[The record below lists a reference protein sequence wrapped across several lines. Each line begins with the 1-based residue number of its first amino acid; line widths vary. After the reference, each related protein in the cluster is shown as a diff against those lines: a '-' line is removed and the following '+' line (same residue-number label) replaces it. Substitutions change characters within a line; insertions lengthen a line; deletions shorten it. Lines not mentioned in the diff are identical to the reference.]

1 MHFIKALTVPIV
13 ISAVKG
19 CSMPGPMVSQA
30 KQQLNAIIDA
40 YLSVSDVERVLVAC
54 DYADTAHDGVA
65 RKSGEPYILHP
76 IAVSCILAHMRLD
89 AETLMAAL
97 LHDVIEDTEFTKQDI
112 TEKFGL
118 TVAELVDGVTK
129 LSQSSDKEYN
139 KAASFRKIL
148 QATLQDPRVIIIK
161 LADRYHNMTTLGALR
176 PDKRARIAQ
185 ETFEI
190 FVPMARLVGMNE
202 MADNLEHLCYQNLD
216 LDMYN
221 NVQEALLQ
229 TKPKR
234 CEYQTKWENNLTTL
248 LEQHQITGRIK
259 KKNNNIELLRH
270 FVKNDIDLQELTHSH
285 AFEIILQSIADCDR
299 LAEILKE
306 SFKVLSYADHIRRP
320 LPGGNQ
326 SLMLRLKG
334 EKTTLSLTIQTELMR
349 KAARFGVVLGEN
361 APQACRSA
369 IQASM
374 QNLNVLVDGECAK
387 TTFSELLDYLHQ
399 EKIWV
404 YTPHG
409 HLHEL
414 PQGATAVDFA
424 YSASLFLGNHAV
436 GAKING
442 ETKPLSTPLLSGQ
455 VIEIITDVLATPNPD
470 WLSFI
475 NTQKA
480 RRALQNILRDQD
492 QDEQRLVGQQALNR
506 ALKLFNRSVS
516 DLSLADWENL
526 LNWRHL
532 NDKEQLFEQIA
543 VGDLLPQLVAN
554 HLFSQDTIQ
563 TSNNSSR
570 LILGTDGID
579 VKYAHCCNPVLG
591 DPIQGHLS
599 RRGLIVHRARC
610 HNLLHEQQQHPE
622 NIMPLQ
628 WTTEDSED
636 ISFTA
641 YLCLNML
648 LNDEQISELIYL
660 CRKEKV
666 GVETVR
672 SHEDK
677 TYVNIVVHNRKQIA
691 EVIRNLRM
699 HFGFPRISRLAQPIA
714 ITESAKV
721 AS

>member
-1 MHFIKALTVPIV
+1 
-13 ISAVKG
+13 
-19 CSMPGPMVSQA
+19 MPGPEVSQA
-30 KQQLNAIIDA
+30 KQQLKMIIGA
-40 YLSVSDVERVLVAC
+40 YLSESEADRVLEAC
-54 DYADTAHDGVA
+54 GYADAAHDGVT

-97 LHDVIEDTEFTKQDI
+97 LHDVIEDTDFNKDDI
-112 TEKFGL
+112 AGKFGK

-129 LSQSSDKEYN
+129 LSHSSDKEYN

-161 LADRYHNMTTLGALR
+161 LADRYHNMTTLDALR
-176 PDKRARIAQ
+176 PDKRARIAK

-221 NVQEALLQ
+221 NVQDALLQ

-234 CEYQTKWENNLTTL
+234 CEYQTKWENNLAAL
-248 LEQHQITGRIK
+248 LQEHRIAGRIK

-299 LAEILKE
+299 LADILRS
-306 SFKVLSYADHIRRP
+306 SFQVLHYEDHIRRP

-326 SLMLRLKG
+326 SLMMRLKG
-334 EKTTLSLTIQTELMR
+334 EETTLSLTIQTELMR

-387 TTFSELLDYLHQ
+387 TTFNELLDYLHQ

-442 ETKPLSTPLLSGQ
+442 ETKPLSTPLQSGQ
-455 VIEIITDVLATPNPD
+455 VVEIITDVLATPNPD

-492 QDEQRLVGQQALNR
+492 IDEQRLVGQQALNR
-506 ALKLFNRSVS
+506 ALKLFNRSVK
-516 DLSLADWENL
+516 DLTAADWENL
-526 LNWRHL
+526 LEWRHL
-532 NDKEQLFEQIA
+532 ESPDRLYEQIA

-554 HLFSQDTIQ
+554 HLFAQDAPQ
-563 TSNNSSR
+563 QPADSDR
-570 LILGTDGID
+570 LIQGTEGID

-591 DPIQGHLS
+591 DQIQGHLS
-599 RRGLIVHRARC
+599 RRGLIVHRTRC
-610 HNLLHEQQQHPE
+610 RNLLHEQHLHPE
-622 NIMPLQ
+622 NIMPLL
-628 WTTEDSED
+628 WSPENIDD
-636 ISFTA
+636 ISFSA
-641 YLCLNML
+641 YLSINIHM
-648 LNDEQISELIYL
+648 NDEQISELIYQ

-666 GVETVR
+666 GVESVR
-672 SHEDK
+672 AHEDK
-677 TYVNIVVHNRKQIA
+677 TYVNIVVHDRKQIA

-699 HFGFPRISRLAQPIA
+699 HFGFPRVTRLAQPLNTTETPIA
-714 ITESAKV
+714 S
-721 AS
+721 

>member
-1 MHFIKALTVPIV
+1 
-13 ISAVKG
+13 
-19 CSMPGPMVSQA
+19 MPGPQVSQA
-30 KQQLNAIIDA
+30 RQQLKIIIDA
-40 YLSVSDVERVLVAC
+40 YLDASDVERVLVAC
-54 DYADTAHDGVA
+54 DYADQAHDGVT

-76 IAVSCILAHMRLD
+76 IAVSSILSHMRLD
-89 AETLMAAL
+89 TETLMAAL
-97 LHDVIEDTEFTKQDI
+97 LHDVIEDTEFSKEDI
-112 TEKFGL
+112 TEKFGR

-129 LSQSSDKEYN
+129 LSHSSDKAYN

-161 LADRYHNMTTLGALR
+161 LADRYHNMTTLESLR

-185 ETFEI
+185 ETFDI
-190 FVPMARLVGMNE
+190 FVPMARIVGMNE

-221 NVQEALLQ
+221 GVQQALLQ

-234 CEYQTKWENNLTTL
+234 CQYQSLWEKNLTDL
-248 LEQHQITGRIK
+248 LQQHEISGRIK

-270 FVKNDIDLQELTHSH
+270 FVKNDINLQELTHSH
-285 AFEIILQSIADCDR
+285 AFEIILHSIADCDR
-299 LAEILKE
+299 LAEILRE
-306 SFKVLSYADHIRRP
+306 NFQILHYEDHIRRP

-326 SLMLRLKG
+326 SLMMRLKG

-374 QNLNVLVDGECAK
+374 QNLNVLVDGACAK

-409 HLHEL
+409 QLHEL

-424 YSASLFLGNHAV
+424 YAASLFLGNHAV

-442 ETKPLSTPLLSGQ
+442 ASKPLSTPLTSGQ
-455 VIEIITDVLATPNPD
+455 VVEIITDILATPNPD
-470 WLSFI
+470 WLSFV

-492 QDEQRLVGQQALNR
+492 LEEQQLVGQQALSR
-506 ALKLFNRSVS
+506 ALKLFNRSLK
-516 DLSLADWENL
+516 DLTDADWIDIL
-526 LNWRHL
+526 QWRHI
-532 NDKEQLFEQIA
+532 DSKERLFEQVA
-543 VGDLLPQLVAN
+543 VGDLLPQLIAN
-554 HLFSQDTIQ
+554 HLYAQHESVDTVYS
-563 TSNNSSR
+563 TR
-570 LILGTDGID
+570 LIQGTEGVD
-579 VKYAHCCNPVLG
+579 VKYTHCCNPVLG

-610 HNLLHEQQQHPE
+610 HNLLHEQHLHPE
-622 NIMPLQ
+622 NIMPLH
-628 WTTEDSED
+628 WSAED
-636 ISFTA
+636 IDDVSFTA
-641 YLCLNML
+641 YLSIDMIM
-648 LNDEQISELIYL
+648 NDEQISELIYQ
-660 CRKEKV
+660 CRKAKT
-666 GVETVR
+666 GVESVH
-672 SHEDK
+672 SDNDK
-677 TYVNIVVHNRKQIA
+677 TYVNIVVHNRQQIA
-691 EVIRNLRM
+691 QIIRDLRM
-699 HFGFPRISRLAQPIA
+699 HFGFPRISRLAQPVHIS
-714 ITESAKV
+714 E
-721 AS
+721 ASKAS

>member
-1 MHFIKALTVPIV
+1 
-13 ISAVKG
+13 
-19 CSMPGPMVSQA
+19 MPGPQVSQA
-30 KQQLNAIIDA
+30 RQQLKIIIDA
-40 YLSVSDVERVLVAC
+40 YLNASDVERVLAAC
-54 DYADTAHDGVA
+54 DYADLAHDGVT

-76 IAVSCILAHMRLD
+76 IAVSSILSHMRLD

-97 LHDVIEDTEFTKQDI
+97 LHDVIEDTEFNKDDI
-112 TEKFGL
+112 AEKFGR

-129 LSQSSDKEYN
+129 LSHSSDKEYN

-161 LADRYHNMTTLGALR
+161 LADRYHNMTTLGSLR
-176 PDKRARIAQ
+176 PDKRIRIAQ
-185 ETFEI
+185 ETSDI
-190 FVPMARLVGMNE
+190 FVPMARIVGMNE

-216 LDMYN
+216 LDMFN

-234 CEYQTKWENNLTTL
+234 CEYQSLWEKNLTEL
-248 LEQHQITGRIK
+248 LQQHQISGRIK
-259 KKNNNIELLRH
+259 KKNNNIELLRY
-270 FVKNDIDLQELTHSH
+270 FVKNNIDLQELTHSH

-299 LAEILKE
+299 LAEILRE
-306 SFKVLSYADHIRRP
+306 NFQILHYEDHIRRP

-326 SLMLRLKG
+326 SLMMRLKG

-349 KAARFGVVLGEN
+349 KAARFGVILGEN

-374 QNLNVLVDGECAK
+374 QNLNVLIDDACAK
-387 TTFSELLDYLHQ
+387 TTFSDLLDYLHQ

-442 ETKPLSTPLLSGQ
+442 ETKPLSTPLISGQ
-455 VIEIITDVLATPNPD
+455 VVEIITDVLATPNPD

-480 RRALQNILRDQD
+480 RRAIQNILRDQD
-492 QDEQRLVGQQALNR
+492 LEEQQLVGQQALNR
-506 ALKLFNRSVS
+506 ALKLFNRSVT
-516 DLSLADWENL
+516 DLTDADWL
-526 LNWRHL
+526 DILQWRHIESQ
-532 NDKEQLFEQIA
+532 EQLFEQIA

-554 HLFSQDTIQ
+554 HLFAQGQNIDSQAST
-563 TSNNSSR
+563 R
-570 LILGTDGID
+570 LIQGTEGVD

-610 HNLLHEQQQHPE
+610 HNLLHEQHLHPE
-622 NIMPLQ
+622 NIMPLH
-628 WTTEDSED
+628 WTSDSAND

-641 YLCLNML
+641 YLSIDMAM
-648 LNDEQISELIYL
+648 NDEQISDLIYQ
-660 CRKEKV
+660 CRKEKT
-666 GVETVR
+666 GVEMVHN
-672 SHEDK
+672 HEGK

-691 EVIRNLRM
+691 QIIRDLRM
-699 HFGFPRISRLAQPIA
+699 HFGFPRISRLAQPIN
-714 ITESAKV
+714 ISE
-721 AS
+721 ASKAS

>member
-1 MHFIKALTVPIV
+1 
-13 ISAVKG
+13 
-19 CSMPGPMVSQA
+19 MPGPQVSQA
-30 KQQLNAIIDA
+30 RQQLKIIIDA
-40 YLSVSDVERVLVAC
+40 YLSVSEVERVLLAC
-54 DYADTAHDGVA
+54 DYADIAHDGVT

-76 IAVSCILAHMRLD
+76 IAVSSILSHMRLD

-97 LHDVIEDTEFTKQDI
+97 LHDVIEDTEFNKDDI
-112 TEKFGL
+112 SKNFGH

-129 LSQSSDKEYN
+129 LSHSSDKEYN

-161 LADRYHNMTTLGALR
+161 LADRYHNMTTLGSLR
-176 PDKRARIAQ
+176 PDKRRRIAQ
-185 ETFEI
+185 ETFDI
-190 FVPMARLVGMNE
+190 FVPMARIVGMNE

-221 NVQEALLQ
+221 NIQEALLQ

-234 CEYQTKWENNLTTL
+234 CDYQSLWEKNLTDL
-248 LEQHQITGRIK
+248 LQQHQISGRIK

-270 FVKNDIDLQELTHSH
+270 FVKNDINLQELTHSH
-285 AFEIILQSIADCDR
+285 AFEIILHSIADCDR
-299 LAEILKE
+299 LAEILRE
-306 SFKVLSYADHIRRP
+306 NFQILHYEDHIRRP

-326 SLMLRLKG
+326 SLMMRLKG
-334 EKTTLSLTIQTELMR
+334 EKTTLSLTLQTELMR

-374 QNLNVLVDGECAK
+374 QNLNVLIDGACAK
-387 TTFSELLDYLHQ
+387 TTFSDLLDYLHQ

-442 ETKPLSTPLLSGQ
+442 ETKPLSTPLISGQ

-470 WLSFI
+470 WLSFV

-480 RRALQNILRDQD
+480 RRALQNILREQD
-492 QDEQRLVGQQALNR
+492 IEEQQLVGQQALNR
-506 ALKLFNRSVS
+506 ALKLFNRSS
-516 DLSLADWENL
+516 KDLTEADWIDIL
-526 LNWRHL
+526 QWRHVET
-532 NDKEQLFEQIA
+532 KEQLFEQIA

-554 HLFSQDTIQ
+554 HLFAHDQNIEIQ
-563 TSNNSSR
+563 FSTR
-570 LILGTDGID
+570 LIQGTEGVD

-610 HNLLHEQQQHPE
+610 HNLLHEQHLHPE

-628 WTTEDSED
+628 WSSEDIED
-636 ISFTA
+636 ISFNA
-641 YLCLNML
+641 YLSIDLSM
-648 LNDEQISELIYL
+648 NDEQISDLIYQ
-660 CRKEKV
+660 CRKEKT
-666 GVETVR
+666 GVEMV
-672 SHEDK
+672 HNHDGK

-691 EVIRNLRM
+691 QIIRDLRM
-699 HFGFPRISRLAQPIA
+699 HFGFPRIARLGQPIN
-714 ITESAKV
+714 ISETSK

>member
-1 MHFIKALTVPIV
+1 
-13 ISAVKG
+13 
-19 CSMPGPMVSQA
+19 MPGPQVSQA
-30 KQQLNAIIDA
+30 RQQLKIIIDA
-40 YLSVSDVERVLVAC
+40 YLSASDVERVLVAC
-54 DYADTAHDGVA
+54 DYADIAHDGIT

-76 IAVSCILAHMRLD
+76 IAVSSILSHMRLD

-97 LHDVIEDTEFTKQDI
+97 LHDVIEDTDFNKEDI
-112 TEKFGL
+112 AEKFGR

-129 LSQSSDKEYN
+129 LSHSSDKEYN

-161 LADRYHNMTTLGALR
+161 LADRYHNMTTLGSLR
-176 PDKRARIAQ
+176 PDKRRRIAQ
-185 ETFEI
+185 ETFDI
-190 FVPMARLVGMNE
+190 FVPMARIVGMNE

-216 LDMYN
+216 LDMFN
-221 NVQEALLQ
+221 NVQEALFQ

-234 CEYQTKWENNLTTL
+234 CEYQSIWEKNLTEL
-248 LEQHQITGRIK
+248 LQQHQISGRIK

-270 FVKNDIDLQELTHSH
+270 FVKNDINLQELTHSH
-285 AFEIILQSIADCDR
+285 AFEIVLQSIADCDR
-299 LAEILKE
+299 LAEILRE
-306 SFKVLSYADHIRRP
+306 NFQILHYEDHIRRP

-326 SLMLRLKG
+326 SLMMRLKG

-374 QNLNVLVDGECAK
+374 QNLNVLIDGACAK
-387 TTFSELLDYLHQ
+387 TTFSDLLDYLHQ

-409 HLHEL
+409 NLHEL

-436 GAKING
+436 GAKVNG
-442 ETKPLSTPLLSGQ
+442 ETKPLSTPLISGQ
-455 VIEIITDVLATPNPD
+455 VVEIITDVLATPNPD

-492 QDEQRLVGQQALNR
+492 IEEQQLVGQQALNR
-506 ALKLFNRSVS
+506 ALKLFNRSIK
-516 DLSLADWENL
+516 DLTEADWIDIL
-526 LNWRHL
+526 QWRHIES
-532 NDKEQLFEQIA
+532 KEQLFEQVA

-554 HLFSQDTIQ
+554 HLFAQGQSIETQ
-563 TSNNSSR
+563 SSTR
-570 LILGTDGID
+570 LIQGTEGVD

-610 HNLLHEQQQHPE
+610 HNLLHEQHQHPE

-628 WTTEDSED
+628 WSSEDTDD

-641 YLCLNML
+641 YLSIDMVM
-648 LNDEQISELIYL
+648 NDEQISDLIYQ
-660 CRKEKV
+660 CRKEKT
-666 GVETVR
+666 GVEMVHN
-672 SHEDK
+672 HEGK

-691 EVIRNLRM
+691 QIIRDLRM
-699 HFGFPRISRLAQPIA
+699 HFGFPRITRLAQPIN
-714 ITESAKV
+714 ITE
-721 AS
+721 ASKAS

>member
-1 MHFIKALTVPIV
+1 
-13 ISAVKG
+13 
-19 CSMPGPMVSQA
+19 MPGPEVSQA
-30 KQQLNAIIDA
+30 KQQLKIIIDA
-40 YLSVSDVERVLVAC
+40 YLTESDVERVLDAC
-54 DYADTAHDGVA
+54 DYADVAHDGIT

-97 LHDVIEDTEFTKQDI
+97 LHDVIEDTEFSKEDI
-112 TEKFGL
+112 SNKFGK

-129 LSQSSDKEYN
+129 LSHSSDKEYN

-161 LADRYHNMTTLGALR
+161 LADRYHNMTTLDALR

-202 MADNLEHLCYQNLD
+202 MGDNLEHLCYQNLD

-221 NVQEALLQ
+221 NIQDALKQ

-234 CEYQTKWENNLTTL
+234 CEYQTKWENNLTAL
-248 LEQHQITGRIK
+248 LQENKIAGRIK

-270 FVKNDIDLQELTHSH
+270 FVKNNIDLQELTHSH

-299 LAEILKE
+299 LADILSD
-306 SFKVLSYADHIRRP
+306 SFQIQHYEDHIRRP

-326 SLMLRLKG
+326 SLMMRLKG

-374 QNLNVLVDGECAK
+374 QNLNVLIDGECAK
-387 TTFSELLDYLHQ
+387 TTFNELLDYLHQ

-442 ETKPLSTPLLSGQ
+442 ETKPLSTPLQSGQ

-480 RRALQNILRDQD
+480 RRALQNILREQD
-492 QDEQRLVGQQALNR
+492 IDEQRLVGQQALNR
-506 ALKLFNRSVS
+506 ALKLFNRSVK
-516 DLSLADWENL
+516 DLTPAHWQTVLE
-526 LNWRHL
+526 WRHIDSANNL
-532 NDKEQLFEQIA
+532 YEQIA

-554 HLFSQDTIQ
+554 HLFAQDAPQ
-563 TSNNSSR
+563 EAVQSDR
-570 LILGTDGID
+570 LIQGTEGVD

-591 DPIQGHLS
+591 DAIQGHLS
-599 RRGLIVHRARC
+599 RRGLIVHRSRC
-610 HNLLHEQQQHPE
+610 HNLLHEQHLHPE
-622 NIMPLQ
+622 NIMPLH
-628 WTTEDSED
+628 WNDEDTDE
-636 ISFTA
+636 ISFSA
-641 YLCLNML
+641 YLCLNL
-648 LNDEQISELIYL
+648 SLNDEQVSELIYQ

-666 GVETVR
+666 GVESVR
-672 SHEDK
+672 SHENK
-677 TYVNIVVHNRKQIA
+677 TYVSIVVHNRKQIA

-699 HFGFPRISRLAQPIA
+699 HFGFPRITRLAQPLNTAEAPIA
-714 ITESAKV
+714 S
-721 AS
+721 

>member
-1 MHFIKALTVPIV
+1 
-13 ISAVKG
+13 
-19 CSMPGPMVSQA
+19 MPGPQVSQA
-30 KQQLNAIIDA
+30 RQQLKIIIDA
-40 YLSVSDVERVLVAC
+40 YLDASDVERVLVAC
-54 DYADTAHDGVA
+54 DYADQAHDGVT

-76 IAVSCILAHMRLD
+76 IAVSSILSHMRLD
-89 AETLMAAL
+89 TETLMAAL
-97 LHDVIEDTEFTKQDI
+97 LHDVIEDTEFSKEDI
-112 TEKFGL
+112 TEKFGR

-129 LSQSSDKEYN
+129 LSHSSDKAYN

-161 LADRYHNMTTLGALR
+161 LADRYHNMTTLESLR

-185 ETFEI
+185 ETFDI
-190 FVPMARLVGMNE
+190 FVPMARIVGMNE

-221 NVQEALLQ
+221 GVQQALLQ

-234 CEYQTKWENNLTTL
+234 CQYQSLWEKNLTDL
-248 LEQHQITGRIK
+248 LQQHEISGRIK

-270 FVKNDIDLQELTHSH
+270 FVKNDINLQELTHSH
-285 AFEIILQSIADCDR
+285 AFEIILHSIADCDR
-299 LAEILKE
+299 LAEILRE
-306 SFKVLSYADHIRRP
+306 NFQILHYEDHIRRP

-326 SLMLRLKG
+326 SLMMRLKG

-374 QNLNVLVDGECAK
+374 QNLNVLVDGACAK

-409 HLHEL
+409 QLHEL

-424 YSASLFLGNHAV
+424 YAASLFLGNHAV

-442 ETKPLSTPLLSGQ
+442 ASKPLSTPLTSGQ
-455 VIEIITDVLATPNPD
+455 VVEIITDVLATPNPD
-470 WLSFI
+470 WLSFV

-492 QDEQRLVGQQALNR
+492 LEEQQLVGQQALSR
-506 ALKLFNRSVS
+506 ALKLFNRSLK
-516 DLSLADWENL
+516 DLTDADWIDIL
-526 LNWRHL
+526 QWRHI
-532 NDKEQLFEQIA
+532 DSKERLFEQVA
-543 VGDLLPQLVAN
+543 VGDLLPQLIAN
-554 HLFSQDTIQ
+554 HLYAQHESVDTVYS
-563 TSNNSSR
+563 TR
-570 LILGTDGID
+570 LIQGTEGVD

-610 HNLLHEQQQHPE
+610 HNLLHEQHLHPE
-622 NIMPLQ
+622 NIMPLH
-628 WTTEDSED
+628 WSAED
-636 ISFTA
+636 IDDVSFTA
-641 YLCLNML
+641 YLSIDMIM
-648 LNDEQISELIYL
+648 NDEQISELIYQ
-660 CRKEKV
+660 CRKAKT
-666 GVETVR
+666 GVESVH
-672 SHEDK
+672 SDNDK
-677 TYVNIVVHNRKQIA
+677 TYVNIVVHNRQQIA
-691 EVIRNLRM
+691 QIIRDLRM
-699 HFGFPRISRLAQPIA
+699 HFGFPRISRLAQPMHIS
-714 ITESAKV
+714 E
-721 AS
+721 ASKAS

>member
-1 MHFIKALTVPIV
+1 
-13 ISAVKG
+13 
-19 CSMPGPMVSQA
+19 MPGPQVSQA
-30 KQQLNAIIDA
+30 RQQLKIIIDA
-40 YLSVSDVERVLVAC
+40 YLDASDVERVLVAC
-54 DYADTAHDGVA
+54 DYADQAHDGVT

-76 IAVSCILAHMRLD
+76 IAVSSILSHMRLD
-89 AETLMAAL
+89 TETLMAAL
-97 LHDVIEDTEFTKQDI
+97 LHDVIEDTEFSKEDI
-112 TEKFGL
+112 TEKFGR
-118 TVAELVDGVTK
+118 TEAELVDGVTK
-129 LSQSSDKEYN
+129 LSHSSDKAYN

-161 LADRYHNMTTLGALR
+161 MADRYHNMTTLESLR

-185 ETFEI
+185 ETFDI
-190 FVPMARLVGMNE
+190 FVPMARIVGMNE

-221 NVQEALLQ
+221 GVQQALLQ

-234 CEYQTKWENNLTTL
+234 CQYQSLWEKNLTDL
-248 LEQHQITGRIK
+248 LQQHEISGRIK

-270 FVKNDIDLQELTHSH
+270 FVKNDINLQELTHSH
-285 AFEIILQSIADCDR
+285 AFEIILHSIADCDR
-299 LAEILKE
+299 LAEILRE
-306 SFKVLSYADHIRRP
+306 NFQILHYEDHIRRP

-326 SLMLRLKG
+326 SLMMRLKG

-374 QNLNVLVDGECAK
+374 QNLNVLVDGACAK

-409 HLHEL
+409 QLHEL

-424 YSASLFLGNHAV
+424 YAASLFLGNHAV

-442 ETKPLSTPLLSGQ
+442 ASKPLSTPLTSGQ
-455 VIEIITDVLATPNPD
+455 VVEIITDVLATPNPD
-470 WLSFI
+470 WLSFV

-492 QDEQRLVGQQALNR
+492 LEEQQLVGQQALSR
-506 ALKLFNRSVS
+506 ALKLFNRSLK
-516 DLSLADWENL
+516 DLTDADWIDIL
-526 LNWRHL
+526 QWRHI
-532 NDKEQLFEQIA
+532 DSKERLFEQVA
-543 VGDLLPQLVAN
+543 VGDLLPQLIAN
-554 HLFSQDTIQ
+554 HLYAQHESVDTVYS
-563 TSNNSSR
+563 TR
-570 LILGTDGID
+570 LIQGTEGVD

-610 HNLLHEQQQHPE
+610 HNLLHEQHLHPE
-622 NIMPLQ
+622 NIMPLH
-628 WTTEDSED
+628 WSAED
-636 ISFTA
+636 IDDVSFTA
-641 YLCLNML
+641 YLSIDMIM
-648 LNDEQISELIYL
+648 NDEQISELIYQ
-660 CRKEKV
+660 CRKAKT
-666 GVETVR
+666 GVESVH
-672 SHEDK
+672 SDNDK
-677 TYVNIVVHNRKQIA
+677 TYVNIVVHNRQQIA
-691 EVIRNLRM
+691 QIIRDLRM
-699 HFGFPRISRLAQPIA
+699 HFGFPRISRLAQPVHIS
-714 ITESAKV
+714 E
-721 AS
+721 ASKAS

>member
-1 MHFIKALTVPIV
+1 
-13 ISAVKG
+13 
-19 CSMPGPMVSQA
+19 MPGPQVSQA
-30 KQQLNAIIDA
+30 RQQLKIIIDA
-40 YLSVSDVERVLVAC
+40 YLSASDVERVLVAC
-54 DYADTAHDGVA
+54 DYADIAHDGIT

-76 IAVSCILAHMRLD
+76 IAVSSILSHMRLD

-97 LHDVIEDTEFTKQDI
+97 LHDVIEDTDFNKEDI
-112 TEKFGL
+112 TEKFGR

-129 LSQSSDKEYN
+129 LSHSSDKEYN

-161 LADRYHNMTTLGALR
+161 LADRYHNMTTLGSLR
-176 PDKRARIAQ
+176 PDKRRRIAQ
-185 ETFEI
+185 ETFDI
-190 FVPMARLVGMNE
+190 FVPMARIVGMNE

-216 LDMYN
+216 LDMFN
-221 NVQEALLQ
+221 NVQEALFQ

-234 CEYQTKWENNLTTL
+234 CEYQSIWEKNLTQL
-248 LEQHQITGRIK
+248 LQQHQIAGRIK

-270 FVKNDIDLQELTHSH
+270 FVKNDINLQELTHSH

-299 LAEILKE
+299 LAEILRE
-306 SFKVLSYADHIRRP
+306 NFQILHYEDHIRRP

-326 SLMLRLKG
+326 SLMMRLKG

-387 TTFSELLDYLHQ
+387 TTFSDLLDYLHQ

-409 HLHEL
+409 NLHEL

-436 GAKING
+436 GAKVNG
-442 ETKPLSTPLLSGQ
+442 ETKPLSTPLISGQ

-492 QDEQRLVGQQALNR
+492 IEEQQLVGQQALNR
-506 ALKLFNRSVS
+506 ALKLFNRSMK
-516 DLSLADWENL
+516 DLTEADWIDIL
-526 LNWRHL
+526 QWRHIES
-532 NDKEQLFEQIA
+532 KAQLFEQVA

-554 HLFSQDTIQ
+554 HLFAQDQSLETQ
-563 TSNNSSR
+563 SSTR
-570 LILGTDGID
+570 LIQGTEGVD

-610 HNLLHEQQQHPE
+610 HNLLHEQHQHPE
-622 NIMPLQ
+622 NIMPLH
-628 WTTEDSED
+628 WASEDADD

-641 YLCLNML
+641 YLSIDMVM
-648 LNDEQISELIYL
+648 NDEQISELIYQ
-660 CRKEKV
+660 CRKEKT
-666 GVETVR
+666 GVEMVHN
-672 SHEDK
+672 HEGK

-691 EVIRNLRM
+691 QIIRDLRM
-699 HFGFPRISRLAQPIA
+699 HFGFPRITRLAQPIN
-714 ITESAKV
+714 ITE
-721 AS
+721 ASKAS

>member
-1 MHFIKALTVPIV
+1 
-13 ISAVKG
+13 
-19 CSMPGPMVSQA
+19 MPGLQVSQA
-30 KQQLNAIIDA
+30 KQQLKIIIDA
-40 YLSVSDVERVLVAC
+40 YLSTSDVERVLMAC
-54 DYADTAHDGVA
+54 DYADIAHDGVT

-76 IAVSCILAHMRLD
+76 IAVSSILSHMRLD

-97 LHDVIEDTEFTKQDI
+97 LHDVIEDTEFNKDDI
-112 TEKFGL
+112 IERFGQ
-118 TVAELVDGVTK
+118 TVGELVDGVTK
-129 LSQSSDKEYN
+129 LSHSSDKEYN

-161 LADRYHNMTTLGALR
+161 LADRYHNMTTLESLR
-176 PDKRARIAQ
+176 PDKRRRIAQ
-185 ETFEI
+185 ETFDI
-190 FVPMARLVGMNE
+190 FVPMARIVGMNE
-202 MADNLEHLCYQNLD
+202 MGDNLEHLCYQNLD
-216 LDMYN
+216 LEMFN
-221 NVQEALLQ
+221 NVQQALLQ

-234 CEYQTKWENNLTTL
+234 CEYQSLWEKNLTEL
-248 LEQHQITGRIK
+248 IHKHQIAGRIK

-285 AFEIILQSIADCDR
+285 AFEIILHSIADCDQ
-299 LAEILKE
+299 LAEILRE
-306 SFKVLSYADHIRRP
+306 NFQILHYEDHIRRP

-326 SLMLRLKG
+326 SLMMRLKG
-334 EKTTLSLTIQTELMR
+334 EKTTLSLTLQTELMR

-374 QNLNVLVDGECAK
+374 QNLNVLIDDACAK
-387 TTFSELLDYLHQ
+387 TTFNDLLDYLHQ

-442 ETKPLSTPLLSGQ
+442 ETRSLSTPLISGQ
-455 VIEIITDVLATPNPD
+455 VVEIITDVLATPNPD

-480 RRALQNILRDQD
+480 RRALQNILREQD
-492 QDEQRLVGQQALNR
+492 IEEQQLVGQQALNR
-506 ALKLFNRSVS
+506 ALKLFNRSVT
-516 DLSLADWENL
+516 DLTDADWTDIL
-526 LNWRHL
+526 QWRHI
-532 NDKEQLFEQIA
+532 DSKAHLFEQIA

-554 HLFSQDTIQ
+554 HLFAQGQSIDPLG
-563 TSNNSSR
+563 SAR
-570 LILGTDGID
+570 LIQGTEGVD

-599 RRGLIVHRARC
+599 RRGLIVHRSRC
-610 HNLLHEQQQHPE
+610 HNLLHEQHMHPE

-628 WTTEDSED
+628 WSSEDADD

-641 YLCLNML
+641 YLSIDMVM
-648 LNDEQISELIYL
+648 NDEQMSDLIYQ
-660 CRKEKV
+660 CRKEKI
-666 GVETVR
+666 GVEMVLH
-672 SHEDK
+672 HEEK
-677 TYVNIVVHNRKQIA
+677 TYFNIVIHNRKQIA
-691 EVIRNLRM
+691 QIIRNLRM
-699 HFGFPRISRLAQPIA
+699 HFGFPRITRLIQPINVA
-714 ITESAKV
+714 QASKV
-721 AS
+721 S

>member
-1 MHFIKALTVPIV
+1 
-13 ISAVKG
+13 
-19 CSMPGPMVSQA
+19 MPGQEVSQA
-30 KQQLNAIIDA
+30 KRQLNIIIDA
-40 YLSVSDVERVLVAC
+40 YLKSSEVEQVLAAC
-54 DYADTAHDGVA
+54 DYADIAHDGVT

-76 IAVSCILAHMRLD
+76 IAVSCILAHMRMD

-97 LHDVIEDTEFTKQDI
+97 LHDVIEDTDFSKDDI
-112 TEKFGL
+112 TDKFGRI
-118 TVAELVDGVTK
+118 VAELVDGVTK
-129 LSQSSDKEYN
+129 LSHSSDKEYN

-148 QATLQDPRVIIIK
+148 QATLRVIIIK
-161 LADRYHNMTTLGALR
+161 LADRYHNMTTLGSLH

-185 ETFEI
+185 ETFDV

-221 NVQEALLQ
+221 DVQESLLS
-229 TKPKR
+229 TKPER
-234 CEYQTKWENNLTTL
+234 CQYQTVWEQNLADL
-248 LEQHQITGRIK
+248 LHTYSIEGRIK

-270 FVKNDIDLQELTHSH
+270 FVKNEIDLQELTHSH
-285 AFEIILQSIADCDR
+285 AFEIILKTIADCDR
-299 LAEILKE
+299 LVEALREN
-306 SFKVLSYADHIRRP
+306 FQVLHYEDHIRYP

-326 SLMLRLKG
+326 SLMIRLKG

-374 QNLNVLVDGECAK
+374 KNLNILVDGDCAK
-387 TTFSELLDYLHQ
+387 TTFNDLLDYLHQ

-409 HLHEL
+409 QLHEL

-442 ETKPLSTPLLSGQ
+442 EIKPLSTPLQSGQ
-455 VIEIITDVLATPNPD
+455 VIEVITDVLATPNPD

-480 RRALQNILRDQD
+480 RRAIQNILKDQD
-492 QDEQRLVGQQALNR
+492 IEEQRLVGQQALNR
-506 ALKLFNRSVS
+506 ALKLFNLSVK
-516 DLSLADWENL
+516 DLSESDWADL
-526 LNWRHL
+526 LQWRHVST
-532 NDKEQLFEQIA
+532 KEALFEQIA

-554 HLFSQDTIQ
+554 HLFAQDQDENNASQ
-563 TSNNSSR
+563 R
-570 LILGTDGID
+570 LIQGTEGVD

-591 DPIQGHLS
+591 DPIQGHIS

-610 HNLLHEQQQHPE
+610 HNLLHEQHLHPE
-622 NIMPLQ
+622 NIMPLH
-628 WTTEDSED
+628 WNSETEDD
-636 ISFTA
+636 INFSA
-641 YLCLNML
+641 YLSIDLV

-660 CRKEKV
+660 CRKLKT
-666 GVETVR
+666 GVESVQSR
-672 SHEDK
+672 DEK
-677 TYVNIVVHNRKQIA
+677 TFVNIVVKDRKQIA
-691 EVIRNLRM
+691 QIIRELRM
-699 HFGFPRISRLAQPIA
+699 LFGFPRVTRLAMPIA
-714 ITESAKV
+714 ITPVSKAC
-721 AS
+721 

>member
-1 MHFIKALTVPIV
+1 
-13 ISAVKG
+13 
-19 CSMPGPMVSQA
+19 MPGPQVSQA
-30 KQQLNAIIDA
+30 RQQLKIIIDA
-40 YLSVSDVERVLVAC
+40 YLDASDVERVLAAC
-54 DYADTAHDGVA
+54 DYADLAHDGVT
-65 RKSGEPYILHP
+65 RKSVEPYILHP
-76 IAVSCILAHMRLD
+76 IAVSSILSHMRLD

-97 LHDVIEDTEFTKQDI
+97 LHDVIEDTEFNKDDI
-112 TEKFGL
+112 AEKFGR

-129 LSQSSDKEYN
+129 LSHSSDKEYN

-161 LADRYHNMTTLGALR
+161 LADRYHNMTTLGSLR
-176 PDKRARIAQ
+176 PDKRMRIAQ
-185 ETFEI
+185 ETSDI
-190 FVPMARLVGMNE
+190 FVPMARIVGMNE

-216 LDMYN
+216 LDMFN

-234 CEYQTKWENNLTTL
+234 CEYQSLWEKNLTEL
-248 LEQHQITGRIK
+248 LQQHQISGRIK

-299 LAEILKE
+299 LAEILRE
-306 SFKVLSYADHIRRP
+306 NFQILHYEDHIRRP

-326 SLMLRLKG
+326 SLMMRLKG
-334 EKTTLSLTIQTELMR
+334 EKTTLSMTIQTELMR
-349 KAARFGVVLGEN
+349 KAARFGVILGEN

-374 QNLNVLVDGECAK
+374 QNLNVLIDGACAK
-387 TTFSELLDYLHQ
+387 TTFSDLLDYLHQ

-414 PQGATAVDFA
+414 PQGATVVDFA

-442 ETKPLSTPLLSGQ
+442 EIKPLSTPLVSGQ

-480 RRALQNILRDQD
+480 RRAIQNILRDQD
-492 QDEQRLVGQQALNR
+492 IEEQQLVGQQALNR
-506 ALKLFNRSVS
+506 ALKLFNRSIT
-516 DLSLADWENL
+516 DLTDADWL
-526 LNWRHL
+526 DILQWRHIESQ
-532 NDKEQLFEQIA
+532 EQLFEQIA

-554 HLFSQDTIQ
+554 HLFAQGQNIDPQAST
-563 TSNNSSR
+563 R
-570 LILGTDGID
+570 LIQGTEGVD

-610 HNLLHEQQQHPE
+610 HNLLHEQHLHPE
-622 NIMPLQ
+622 NIMPLH
-628 WTTEDSED
+628 WTSDDAND

-641 YLCLNML
+641 YLSVDMVM
-648 LNDEQISELIYL
+648 NDEQISDLIYQ
-660 CRKEKV
+660 CRKEKT
-666 GVETVR
+666 GVEMVH
-672 SHEDK
+672 SHEGK

-691 EVIRNLRM
+691 QIIRDLRM
-699 HFGFPRISRLAQPIA
+699 HFGFPRITRLAQPIN
-714 ITESAKV
+714 ISE
-721 AS
+721 ASKAS

>member
-1 MHFIKALTVPIV
+1 
-13 ISAVKG
+13 
-19 CSMPGPMVSQA
+19 MPGPQVSQA
-30 KQQLNAIIDA
+30 KLQLKSIIDA
-40 YLSVSDVERVLVAC
+40 YLNTSDVERVLVAC
-54 DYADTAHDGVA
+54 DYADLAHDGIT

-97 LHDVIEDTEFTKQDI
+97 LHDVIEDTEFSKDDI
-112 TEKFGL
+112 TEKFGK

-129 LSQSSDKEYN
+129 LSHSSDKEYN

-161 LADRYHNMTTLGALR
+161 LADRYHNMTTLEALR

-190 FVPMARLVGMNE
+190 FVPMARIVGMNE

-221 NVQEALLQ
+221 DVQSALLE

-234 CEYQTKWENNLTTL
+234 CEYQSKWEARLTSL
-248 LEQHQITGRIK
+248 LAEHSISGRIK

-270 FVKNDIDLQELTHSH
+270 FVKNDINLQELTHSH
-285 AFEIILQSIADCDR
+285 AFEIILTSIADCDR

-306 SFKVLSYADHIRRP
+306 NLKVLHFADHIRKP

-326 SLMLRLKG
+326 SLLLRLKG

-374 QNLNVLVDGECAK
+374 QNLNVLVGGECAK

-404 YTPHG
+404 YTPQG

-424 YSASLFLGNHAV
+424 YAASLFLGNHAV
-436 GAKING
+436 GAKVNG
-442 ETKPLSTPLLSGQ
+442 ETKPLSTALISGQ
-455 VIEIITDVLATPNPD
+455 VVEVITDVLATPNPD
-470 WLSFI
+470 WLSFV

-480 RRALQNILRDQD
+480 RRAIQNILRDQD
-492 QDEQRLVGQQALNR
+492 IEEQRLVGQQALNR
-506 ALKLFNRSVS
+506 ALKMFQCSVK
-516 DLSLADWENL
+516 DLDEADWNNL
-526 LNWRHL
+526 LQWRL
-532 NDKEQLFEQIA
+532 IDNKDRLFEQIA

-554 HLFSQDTIQ
+554 HLFAQDSANEQ
-563 TSNNSSR
+563 HSER
-570 LILGTDGID
+570 LIQGTDGVD

-591 DPIQGHLS
+591 DQIQGHLS
-599 RRGLIVHRARC
+599 RRGLIVHRNRC
-610 HNLLHEQQQHPE
+610 HNLLHEQNIHPE

-628 WTTEDSED
+628 WTKVSSND
-636 ISFTA
+636 ISFSA
-641 YLCLNML
+641 FLCIDMPLT
-648 LNDEQISELIYL
+648 DEQVSELIYQ

-666 GVETVR
+666 GVESVR
-672 SHEDK
+672 SHESK
-677 TYVNIVVHNRKQIA
+677 TFVNIVVHNRKEIA
-691 EVIRNLRM
+691 KIIRDLRM
-699 HFGFPRISRLAQPIA
+699 LFGFPRIIRLNQPLA
-714 ITESAKV
+714 VNETSK

>member
-1 MHFIKALTVPIV
+1 
-13 ISAVKG
+13 
-19 CSMPGPMVSQA
+19 MPGPQVSQA
-30 KQQLNAIIDA
+30 KQQLEIIIDA
-40 YLSVSDVERVLVAC
+40 YLSESDVERVLAAC
-54 DYADTAHDGVA
+54 EYADMAHDGIV

-89 AETLMAAL
+89 PETLMAAL
-97 LHDVIEDTEFTKQDI
+97 LHDVIEDTDFNKDDI
-112 TEKFGL
+112 TETFGF

-129 LSQSSDKEYN
+129 LSHSSDKEYN

-148 QATLQDPRVIIIK
+148 QATLQDPRVIIVK
-161 LADRYHNMTTLGALR
+161 LADRYHNMTTLDALR
-176 PDKRARIAQ
+176 PDKRARIAR

-190 FVPMARLVGMNE
+190 FVPMARIVGMNE

-221 NVQEALLQ
+221 NVQAALLE

-234 CEYQTKWENNLTTL
+234 CEYQAKWEKNLTEL
-248 LEQHQITGRIK
+248 LQQNAIQGRIK

-299 LAEILKE
+299 LAEILTQ
-306 SFKVLSYADHIRRP
+306 SFKIQSYEDHIRRP

-326 SLMLRLKG
+326 SLMMRLKG

-349 KAARFGVVLGEN
+349 KAARFGVVLGES

-424 YSASLFLGNHAV
+424 YAASLFLGNHAV
-436 GAKING
+436 GAKINN
-442 ETKPLSTPLLSGQ
+442 ETKPLSTPLVSGQ
-455 VIEIITDVLATPNPD
+455 VVEIITDVLATPNPD

-480 RRALQNILRDQD
+480 RRAIQNILRDQD
-492 QDEQRLVGQQALNR
+492 PDEQRLVGQQALNR
-506 ALKLFNRSVS
+506 ALKLFHRSIR
-516 DLSLADWENL
+516 DLTEADWKNL
-526 LNWRHL
+526 LEWRHVSS
-532 NDKEQLFEQIA
+532 KEQLFEQIA

-554 HLFSQDTIQ
+554 HLFAQDQHQNIA
-563 TSNNSSR
+563 SSDR
-570 LILGTDGID
+570 LIQGTEGVD

-591 DPIQGHLS
+591 DPIQGHLT

-610 HNLLHEQQQHPE
+610 HNLLHEQHQHPE
-622 NIMPLQ
+622 NIMLLQ
-628 WTTEDSED
+628 WTSDDLED

-641 YLCLNML
+641 YLSIDLDM
-648 LNDEQISELIYL
+648 NDEQISDLIYQ
-660 CRKEKV
+660 CRKAHS
-666 GVETVR
+666 GVEMVR
-672 SHEDK
+672 TQDDK

-691 EVIRNLRM
+691 QIIRDLRM
-699 HFGFPRISRLAQPIA
+699 YFGFPRIIRLAQPVVFS
-714 ITESAKV
+714 E
-721 AS
+721 ASKAS

>member
-1 MHFIKALTVPIV
+1 
-13 ISAVKG
+13 
-19 CSMPGPMVSQA
+19 MPGADVNQA
-30 KQQLNAIIDA
+30 KQQLKTIIDA
-40 YLSVSDVERVLVAC
+40 YLSERDVERVLEAC
-54 DYADTAHDGVA
+54 DYADMAHDGVT
-65 RKSGEPYILHP
+65 RKSGEPYVLHP

-97 LHDVIEDTEFTKQDI
+97 LHDVIEDTEFSKEDI
-112 TEKFGL
+112 SEKFGKK
-118 TVAELVDGVTK
+118 VAELVDGVTK
-129 LSQSSDKEYN
+129 LSQSSDKEFN

-161 LADRYHNMTTLGALR
+161 LSDRYHNMTTLDALR

-185 ETFEI
+185 ETFDV
-190 FVPMARLVGMNE
+190 FVPMARIVGMNE

-221 NVQEALLQ
+221 NIQEVLLQ

-234 CEYQTKWENNLTTL
+234 CEYQAIWESKLTTL
-248 LEQHQITGRIK
+248 LEEQSLTGRIK

-270 FVKNDIDLQELTHSH
+270 FVKNDLNLQELTHSH

-299 LAEILKE
+299 LAEVLRE
-306 SFKVLSYADHIRRP
+306 NFKVLKYSDHIRRP

-326 SLMLRLKG
+326 SLLMTLKG

-374 QNLNVLVDGECAK
+374 QNLNVLVDGDCAK
-387 TTFSELLDYLHQ
+387 TTFNELLDYLHQ

-404 YTPHG
+404 YTPQG

-414 PQGATAVDFA
+414 PQGATVVDFA

-436 GAKING
+436 GAKIDG
-442 ETKPLSTPLLSGQ
+442 ETKSLSTALSNGQ
-455 VIEIITDVLATPNPD
+455 VIEIITDVLASPNPD

-492 QDEQRLVGQQALNR
+492 IEEQRLVGQQALDR
-506 ALKLFNRSVS
+506 ALKLFNRSS
-516 DLSLADWENL
+516 KDLTADDWTDL
-526 LNWRHL
+526 LQWRHL
-532 NDKEQLFEQIA
+532 DSKDRLFEQIA

-554 HLFSQDTIQ
+554 HLFSQDHDARESQ
-563 TSNNSSR
+563 R
-570 LILGTDGID
+570 LIQGTEGVD

-610 HNLLHEQQQHPE
+610 RNLLHEQHLHPE

-628 WTTEDSED
+628 WNKNHDVVEDV
-636 ISFTA
+636 SFTA
-641 YLCLNML
+641 YLAIDMS
-648 LNDEQISELIYL
+648 LNDEQISDLIYQ
-660 CRKEKV
+660 CRKEHT
-666 GVETVR
+666 GVEMVR
-672 SHEDK
+672 PHEGK
-677 TYVNIVVHNRKQIA
+677 TYVNIVVNNRQHMAKI
-691 EVIRNLRM
+691 IRDLRM
-699 HFGFPRISRLAQPIA
+699 LLGFPRIGRLFQPVSIS
-714 ITESAKV
+714 ESAKA

>member
-1 MHFIKALTVPIV
+1 
-13 ISAVKG
+13 
-19 CSMPGPMVSQA
+19 MPGPQVSQA
-30 KQQLNAIIDA
+30 RQQLKIIIDA
-40 YLSVSDVERVLVAC
+40 YLDASDVERVLLAC
-54 DYADTAHDGVA
+54 DYADIAHDGIT

-76 IAVSCILAHMRLD
+76 IAVSSILAHMRLD

-97 LHDVIEDTEFTKQDI
+97 LHDVIEDTDFNKEDI
-112 TEKFGL
+112 TEKFGR

-129 LSQSSDKEYN
+129 LSHSSDKEYN

-161 LADRYHNMTTLGALR
+161 LADRYHNMTTLESLR
-176 PDKRARIAQ
+176 PDKRRRIAQ
-185 ETFEI
+185 ETFDI
-190 FVPMARLVGMNE
+190 FVPMGRIVGMNE

-221 NVQEALLQ
+221 NVQEALFQ

-234 CEYQTKWENNLTTL
+234 CEYQSIWEKKLTEL
-248 LEQHQITGRIK
+248 LEQHQISGRIK

-270 FVKNDIDLQELTHSH
+270 FVKNDINLQELTHSH

-299 LAEILKE
+299 LAEILRE
-306 SFKVLSYADHIRRP
+306 NFQILHYDDHIRRP

-326 SLMLRLKG
+326 SLMMRLKG

-374 QNLNVLVDGECAK
+374 QNLNVLIDDACAK
-387 TTFSELLDYLHQ
+387 TTFSDLLDYLHQ

-409 HLHEL
+409 NLHEL

-442 ETKPLSTPLLSGQ
+442 ETKPLSTPLMSGQ
-455 VIEIITDVLATPNPD
+455 VVEIITDVLATPNPD

-492 QDEQRLVGQQALNR
+492 VEEQQLVGQQALNR
-506 ALKLFNRSVS
+506 ALKLFARSIK
-516 DLSLADWENL
+516 DLTQEDWIDIL
-526 LNWRHL
+526 QWRHIET
-532 NDKEQLFEQIA
+532 KEQLFEQVA

-554 HLFSQDTIQ
+554 HLFAQDQ
-563 TSNNSSR
+563 TVETQSSTR
-570 LILGTDGID
+570 LIQGTEGVD

-610 HNLLHEQQQHPE
+610 HNLLHEQHQHPE

-628 WTTEDSED
+628 WASEDADD

-641 YLCLNML
+641 YLSIDMAM
-648 LNDEQISELIYL
+648 NDEQISELIYQ
-660 CRKEKV
+660 CRKEKT
-666 GVETVR
+666 GVEMVHN
-672 SHEDK
+672 HEGK

-691 EVIRNLRM
+691 QIIRDLRM
-699 HFGFPRISRLAQPIA
+699 HFGFPRITRLAQPIN
-714 ITESAKV
+714 ITE
-721 AS
+721 ASKAS

>member
-1 MHFIKALTVPIV
+1 
-13 ISAVKG
+13 
-19 CSMPGPMVSQA
+19 MPGAEVNQA
-30 KQQLNAIIDA
+30 KQQLKTIIDA
-40 YLSVSDVERVLVAC
+40 YLSERDVERVLEAC
-54 DYADTAHDGVA
+54 DYADMAHDGVT

-97 LHDVIEDTEFTKQDI
+97 LHDVIEDTEFTKEDI
-112 TEKFGL
+112 TSKFSR

-129 LSQSSDKEYN
+129 LSHSSDKEFN

-161 LADRYHNMTTLGALR
+161 LSDRYHNMTTLDALR

-185 ETFEI
+185 ETFDV
-190 FVPMARLVGMNE
+190 FVPMARIVGMNE

-221 NVQEALLQ
+221 NVQEALLH

-234 CEYQTKWENNLTTL
+234 CEYQAIWENKLTAL
-248 LEQHQITGRIK
+248 LQENALQGRIK

-270 FVKNDIDLQELTHSH
+270 FVKNDINLQELTHSH

-299 LAEILKE
+299 LAEMLRDN
-306 SFKVLSYADHIRRP
+306 FQVLNYADHIRRP

-374 QNLNVLVDGECAK
+374 QNLNVLVDGDCAK
-387 TTFSELLDYLHQ
+387 TTFNELLDYLHQ

-404 YTPHG
+404 YTPQG

-414 PQGATAVDFA
+414 PQGATVVDFA

-436 GAKING
+436 GAKIDG
-442 ETKPLSTPLLSGQ
+442 ETKSLSTALSNGQ
-455 VIEIITDVLATPNPD
+455 VIEVITDVLASPNPD

-480 RRALQNILRDQD
+480 RRALQNMLRDQD
-492 QDEQRLVGQQALNR
+492 IEEQRLVGQQALDR
-506 ALKLFNRSVS
+506 ALKLFNRSS
-516 DLSLADWENL
+516 KDLTADDWTDL
-526 LNWRHL
+526 LQWRHL
-532 NDKEQLFEQIA
+532 ESKDRLFEQIA

-554 HLFSQDTIQ
+554 HLFSQDHH
-563 TSNNSSR
+563 SEESER
-570 LILGTDGID
+570 LIQGTEGVD

-610 HNLLHEQQQHPE
+610 RNLLHEQHLHPE
-622 NIMPLQ
+622 NIMPLN
-628 WTTEDSED
+628 WNNKHDVVEDV
-636 ISFTA
+636 SFTA
-641 YLCLNML
+641 YLAIDLS
-648 LNDEQISELIYL
+648 LNDEQISDLIYQ
-660 CRKEKV
+660 CRKAHT
-666 GVETVR
+666 GVEMVR
-672 SHEDK
+672 PHEGK
-677 TYVNIVVHNRKQIA
+677 TYVNIVVNNRQHIA
-691 EVIRNLRM
+691 KIIRDLRM
-699 HFGFPRISRLAQPIA
+699 QFGFPRIGRLFQPLNMH
-714 ITESAKV
+714 EPAKA

>member
-1 MHFIKALTVPIV
+1 
-13 ISAVKG
+13 
-19 CSMPGPMVSQA
+19 MPGPMVSQA
-30 KQQLNAIIDA
+30 KQQLNVIIDA
-40 YLSVSDVERVLVAC
+40 YLSVSDVERVLEAC
-54 DYADTAHDGVA
+54 DYADIAHDGIT

-129 LSQSSDKEYN
+129 LSHSSDKEYN

-248 LEQHQITGRIK
+248 LEQHHISGRIK

-299 LAEILKE
+299 LADILKE
-306 SFKVLSYADHIRRP
+306 SFKVLNYADHIRRP

-326 SLMLRLKG
+326 SLMMRLKG
-334 EKTTLSLTIQTELMR
+334 EKTILSLTIQTELMR

-374 QNLNVLVDGECAK
+374 QNLNVLVDGACAK

-436 GAKING
+436 GAKIDG

-516 DLSLADWENL
+516 DLTLADWENV

-554 HLFSQDTIQ
+554 HLYAQDTIQ
-563 TSNNSSR
+563 TSNSAR
-570 LILGTDGID
+570 LILGTDGVD

-599 RRGLIVHRARC
+599 RRGLIVHRSRC
-610 HNLLHEQQQHPE
+610 HNLLHEQHLHPE
-622 NIMPLQ
+622 NIMPLH

-672 SHEDK
+672 SHEEK

-691 EVIRNLRM
+691 EIIRNLRM
-699 HFGFPRISRLAQPIA
+699 HFGFPRISRLAQPVAIA
-714 ITESAKV
+714 APAKV

>member
-1 MHFIKALTVPIV
+1 
-13 ISAVKG
+13 
-19 CSMPGPMVSQA
+19 MPGEEVSQA
-30 KQQLNAIIDA
+30 KQQLKLIIDP
-40 YLSVSDVERVLVAC
+40 YLSVSEVEKVLAAC
-54 DYADTAHDGVA
+54 DFADLAHTGIT

-76 IAVSCILAHMRLD
+76 IAVSCILANMRLD

-97 LHDVIEDTEFTKQDI
+97 LHDVIEDTQYTKEDI

-185 ETFEI
+185 ETLDI

-202 MADNLEHLCYQNLD
+202 MGDNLENLCYQNLD
-216 LDMYN
+216 LDMFD
-221 NVQEALLQ
+221 NVQNALRL
-229 TKPKR
+229 TKPER
-234 CEYQTKWENNLTTL
+234 CKYQSIWEQNLAEL
-248 LEQHQITGRIK
+248 LHNYHIQGRIK

-270 FVKNDIDLQELTHSH
+270 FVKNEMDLQELTHSH
-285 AFEIILQSIADCDR
+285 AFEIVLQSIADCDR
-299 LAEILKE
+299 LVDALRENFQVIQ
-306 SFKVLSYADHIRRP
+306 YQDHIRRP

-326 SLMLRLKG
+326 SLLIKLKG

-361 APQACRSA
+361 APQTCRSA

-374 QNLNVLVDGECAK
+374 QNLNTLIDGECAK
-387 TTFSELLDYLHQ
+387 TTFNDLLDYLHQ

-409 HLHEL
+409 QLHEL
-414 PQGATAVDFA
+414 PQGATVVDFA

-436 GAKING
+436 GAKVDG
-442 ETKPLSTPLLSGQ
+442 EIKPLSTPLISGQ
-455 VIEIITDVLATPNPD
+455 VIEVITDVLATPNPD

-480 RRALQNILRDQD
+480 RRALQHVLKDQD
-492 QDEQRLVGQQALNR
+492 IEEQRLVGAQALSR
-506 ALKLFNRSVS
+506 ALKLFNRSIN
-516 DLSLADWENL
+516 DLSESDWLDL
-526 LNWRHL
+526 LQWRHID
-532 NDKEQLFEQIA
+532 NKNTLFEQIA

-554 HLFSQDTIQ
+554 HLFAHDKHPQVE
-563 TSNNSSR
+563 NSDR
-570 LILGTDGID
+570 LIQSTEGID

-591 DPIQGHLS
+591 DPIQGHLT
-599 RRGLIVHRARC
+599 RRGLIVHRIRC
-610 HNLLHEQQQHPE
+610 HNLLHEQHLHPE

-628 WTTEDSED
+628 WKADD
-636 ISFTA
+636 VDDVRFTA
-641 YLCLNML
+641 YLAIEMAM
-648 LNDEQISELIYL
+648 NDEQVSDLIYQ
-660 CRKEKV
+660 CRKNNA
-666 GVETVR
+666 GVEMVHSNEQRTF
-672 SHEDK
+672 
-677 TYVNIVVHNRKQIA
+677 VNIVVNNRKHIA
-691 EVIRNLRM
+691 KVIRDLRM
-699 HFGFPRISRLAQPIA
+699 HYGFPRIERLDAPNPQMEI
-714 ITESAKV
+714 SKV
-721 AS
+721 S

>member
-1 MHFIKALTVPIV
+1 
-13 ISAVKG
+13 
-19 CSMPGPMVSQA
+19 MPGPQVSQA
-30 KQQLNAIIDA
+30 KQQLEIIIDA
-40 YLSVSDVERVLVAC
+40 YLSESDVERVLAAC
-54 DYADTAHDGVA
+54 DYADMAHDGIV

-89 AETLMAAL
+89 PETLMAAL
-97 LHDVIEDTEFTKQDI
+97 LHDVIEDTDFNKDDI
-112 TEKFGL
+112 TETFGF

-129 LSQSSDKEYN
+129 LSHSSDKEYN

-148 QATLQDPRVIIIK
+148 QATLQDPRVIIVK
-161 LADRYHNMTTLGALR
+161 LADRYHNMTTLDALR
-176 PDKRARIAQ
+176 PDKRARIAR

-190 FVPMARLVGMNE
+190 FVPMARIVGMNE

-221 NVQEALLQ
+221 NVQAALLE

-234 CEYQTKWENNLTTL
+234 CEYQAKWEKNLTEL
-248 LEQHQITGRIK
+248 LQQNAIQGRIK

-270 FVKNDIDLQELTHSH
+270 FVKNHIDLQELTHSH

-299 LAEILKE
+299 LAEILTQ
-306 SFKVLSYADHIRRP
+306 SFKIQSYEDHIRRP

-326 SLMLRLKG
+326 SLMMRLKG
-334 EKTTLSLTIQTELMR
+334 EETTLSLTIQTELMR
-349 KAARFGVVLGEN
+349 KAARFGVVLGES

-424 YSASLFLGNHAV
+424 YAASLFLGNHAV
-436 GAKING
+436 GAKINN
-442 ETKPLSTPLLSGQ
+442 ETKPLSTPLVSGQ
-455 VIEIITDVLATPNPD
+455 VVEIITDVLATPNPD

-480 RRALQNILRDQD
+480 RRAIQNILRDQD
-492 QDEQRLVGQQALNR
+492 PDEQRLVGQQALNR
-506 ALKLFNRSVS
+506 ALKLFHRSIR
-516 DLSLADWENL
+516 DLTEADWKNL
-526 LNWRHL
+526 LEWRHVSS
-532 NDKEQLFEQIA
+532 KEQLFEQIA

-554 HLFSQDTIQ
+554 HLFAQDQHQNIA
-563 TSNNSSR
+563 SSDR
-570 LILGTDGID
+570 LIQGTEGVD

-591 DPIQGHLS
+591 DPIQGHLT

-610 HNLLHEQQQHPE
+610 HNLLHEQHQHPE
-622 NIMPLQ
+622 NIMLLQ
-628 WTTEDSED
+628 WTSDDLED

-641 YLCLNML
+641 YLSIDLDM
-648 LNDEQISELIYL
+648 NDEQISDLIYQ
-660 CRKEKV
+660 CRKAHS
-666 GVETVR
+666 GVEMVR
-672 SHEDK
+672 TQDDK

-691 EVIRNLRM
+691 QIIRDLRM
-699 HFGFPRISRLAQPIA
+699 YFGFPRIIRLAQPVVFS
-714 ITESAKV
+714 E
-721 AS
+721 ASKAS

>member
-1 MHFIKALTVPIV
+1 
-13 ISAVKG
+13 
-19 CSMPGPMVSQA
+19 MPGPMVSQA
-30 KQQLNAIIDA
+30 KQQLNVIIDA
-40 YLSVSDVERVLVAC
+40 YLSVSDVERVLEAC
-54 DYADTAHDGVA
+54 DYADIAHDGIT

-129 LSQSSDKEYN
+129 LSHSSDKEYN

-248 LEQHQITGRIK
+248 LEQHHISGRIK

-299 LAEILKE
+299 LADILKE
-306 SFKVLSYADHIRRP
+306 SFKVLNYTDHIRRP

-326 SLMLRLKG
+326 SLMMRLKG
-334 EKTTLSLTIQTELMR
+334 EKTILSLTIQTELMR

-374 QNLNVLVDGECAK
+374 QNLNVLVDGACAK

-436 GAKING
+436 GAKIDG

-506 ALKLFNRSVS
+506 ALKLFNRSMS
-516 DLSLADWENL
+516 DLTLADWENV

-554 HLFSQDTIQ
+554 HLYAQDTIQ
-563 TSNNSSR
+563 TSNSAR
-570 LILGTDGID
+570 LILGTDGVD

-599 RRGLIVHRARC
+599 RRGLIVHRSRC
-610 HNLLHEQQQHPE
+610 HNLLHEQHLHPE
-622 NIMPLQ
+622 NIMPLH

-660 CRKEKV
+660 CRKEKI

-672 SHEDK
+672 SHEEK

-691 EVIRNLRM
+691 EIIRNLRM
-699 HFGFPRISRLAQPIA
+699 HFGFPRISRLAQPVAIA
-714 ITESAKV
+714 EPAKV

>member
-1 MHFIKALTVPIV
+1 
-13 ISAVKG
+13 
-19 CSMPGPMVSQA
+19 MPGPEVSQA
-30 KQQLNAIIDA
+30 KQQLKIIIDA
-40 YLSVSDVERVLVAC
+40 YLSESDVERVLEAC
-54 DYADTAHDGVA
+54 DYADVAHDGIT

-97 LHDVIEDTEFTKQDI
+97 LHDVIEDTEFNKEDI
-112 TEKFGL
+112 AERFSK

-129 LSQSSDKEYN
+129 LSHSSDKEYN

-176 PDKRARIAQ
+176 PDKRARIAK

-221 NVQEALLQ
+221 NVQDALLQ

-234 CEYQTKWENNLTTL
+234 CEYQTKWENNLTSL
-248 LEQHQITGRIK
+248 LQEHRISGRIK

-299 LAEILKE
+299 LADILRS
-306 SFKVLSYADHIRRP
+306 SFQVLHYEDHIRRP

-326 SLMLRLKG
+326 SLMMRLKG

-387 TTFSELLDYLHQ
+387 TTFNELLDYLHQ

-442 ETKPLSTPLLSGQ
+442 ETKPLSTPLQSGQ
-455 VIEIITDVLATPNPD
+455 VVEIITDVLATPNPD

-492 QDEQRLVGQQALNR
+492 IDEQRLVGQQALNR
-506 ALKLFNRSVS
+506 ALKLFNRSVK
-516 DLSLADWENL
+516 DLTQADWENVL
-526 LNWRHL
+526 EWRHVNSPDSL
-532 NDKEQLFEQIA
+532 YEQIA

-554 HLFSQDTIQ
+554 HLFAQDAPQEI
-563 TSNNSSR
+563 SASDR
-570 LILGTDGID
+570 LIQGTEGID

-599 RRGLIVHRARC
+599 RRGLIVHRSRC
-610 HNLLHEQQQHPE
+610 HNLLHEQHLHPE

-628 WTTEDSED
+628 WNTEDTEE
-636 ISFTA
+636 ISFSA
-641 YLCLNML
+641 YLSININM
-648 LNDEQISELIYL
+648 NDEQVSELIYQ

-666 GVETVR
+666 GVESVR
-672 SHEDK
+672 THDDK
-677 TYVNIVVHNRKQIA
+677 TYVSIVVHNRKQIA

-699 HFGFPRISRLAQPIA
+699 HFGFPRIARLAQPLNTAETSIA
-714 ITESAKV
+714 S
-721 AS
+721 

>member
-1 MHFIKALTVPIV
+1 
-13 ISAVKG
+13 
-19 CSMPGPMVSQA
+19 MPGPMVSQA
-30 KQQLNAIIDA
+30 KQQLNVIIDA
-40 YLSVSDVERVLVAC
+40 YLSVSDVERVLEAC
-54 DYADTAHDGVA
+54 DYADIAHDGIT

-129 LSQSSDKEYN
+129 LSHSSDKEYN

-234 CEYQTKWENNLTTL
+234 CEYQTKWENNLTAL
-248 LEQHQITGRIK
+248 LEQHHISGRIK

-299 LAEILKE
+299 LADILKE
-306 SFKVLSYADHIRRP
+306 SFKVLNYADHIRRP

-326 SLMLRLKG
+326 SLMMRLKG
-334 EKTTLSLTIQTELMR
+334 EKTILSLTIQTELMR

-374 QNLNVLVDGECAK
+374 QNLNVLVDGACAK

-436 GAKING
+436 GAKIDG

-516 DLSLADWENL
+516 DLTLADWENV

-554 HLFSQDTIQ
+554 HLYAQDTIQ
-563 TSNNSSR
+563 TSNSAR
-570 LILGTDGID
+570 LILGTDGVD

-599 RRGLIVHRARC
+599 RRGLIVHRSRC
-610 HNLLHEQQQHPE
+610 HNLLHEQHLHPE
-622 NIMPLQ
+622 NIMPLH

-672 SHEDK
+672 SHEEK

-691 EVIRNLRM
+691 EIIRNLRM
-699 HFGFPRISRLAQPIA
+699 HFGFPRISRLAQPVA
-714 ITESAKV
+714 INETAKV

>member
-1 MHFIKALTVPIV
+1 
-13 ISAVKG
+13 
-19 CSMPGPMVSQA
+19 MPGLQVSQA
-30 KQQLNAIIDA
+30 KQQLKIIIDA
-40 YLSVSDVERVLVAC
+40 YLSTSDVERVLMAC
-54 DYADTAHDGVA
+54 DYADIAHDGVA

-76 IAVSCILAHMRLD
+76 IAVSSILSHMRLD

-97 LHDVIEDTEFTKQDI
+97 LHDVIEDTEFNKDDI
-112 TEKFGL
+112 IERFGQ
-118 TVAELVDGVTK
+118 TVGELVDGVTK
-129 LSQSSDKEYN
+129 LSHSSDKEYN

-161 LADRYHNMTTLGALR
+161 LADRYHNMTTLESLR
-176 PDKRARIAQ
+176 PDKRRRIAQ
-185 ETFEI
+185 ETFDI
-190 FVPMARLVGMNE
+190 FVPMARIVGMNE
-202 MADNLEHLCYQNLD
+202 MGDNLEHLCYQNLD
-216 LDMYN
+216 LEMFN
-221 NVQEALLQ
+221 NVQQALLQ

-234 CEYQTKWENNLTTL
+234 CEYQSLWEKNLTEL
-248 LEQHQITGRIK
+248 LHKHQISGRIK

-270 FVKNDIDLQELTHSH
+270 FVKNDINLQELTHSH
-285 AFEIILQSIADCDR
+285 AFEIILHSIADCDQ
-299 LAEILKE
+299 LAEILRE
-306 SFKVLSYADHIRRP
+306 NFQILHYEDHIRRP

-326 SLMLRLKG
+326 SLMMRLKG
-334 EKTTLSLTIQTELMR
+334 EKTTLSLTLQTELMR

-374 QNLNVLVDGECAK
+374 QNLNVLIDDACAK
-387 TTFSELLDYLHQ
+387 TTFNDLLDYLHQ

-442 ETKPLSTPLLSGQ
+442 ETRSLSTPLISGQ
-455 VIEIITDVLATPNPD
+455 VVEIITDVLATPNPD

-480 RRALQNILRDQD
+480 RRALQNILREQD
-492 QDEQRLVGQQALNR
+492 TEEQQLVGQQALNR
-506 ALKLFNRSVS
+506 ALKLFNRSVT
-516 DLSLADWENL
+516 DLTDADWTDIL
-526 LNWRHL
+526 QWRHI
-532 NDKEQLFEQIA
+532 DSKAHLFEQVA

-554 HLFSQDTIQ
+554 HLFAQGQSIDPLG
-563 TSNNSSR
+563 SAR
-570 LILGTDGID
+570 LIQGTEGVD

-599 RRGLIVHRARC
+599 RRGLIVHRSRC
-610 HNLLHEQQQHPE
+610 HNLLHEQHMHPE

-628 WTTEDSED
+628 WSSEDADD

-641 YLCLNML
+641 YLSIDMMM
-648 LNDEQISELIYL
+648 NDEQMSDLIYQ
-660 CRKEKV
+660 CRKEKI
-666 GVETVR
+666 GVEMVLH
-672 SHEDK
+672 HEEK
-677 TYVNIVVHNRKQIA
+677 TYFNIVIHNRKQIA
-691 EVIRNLRM
+691 QIIRNLRM
-699 HFGFPRISRLAQPIA
+699 HFGFPRITRLIQPINVA
-714 ITESAKV
+714 QASKV
-721 AS
+721 S

>member
-1 MHFIKALTVPIV
+1 
-13 ISAVKG
+13 
-19 CSMPGPMVSQA
+19 MPGPQVSQA
-30 KQQLNAIIDA
+30 RQQLKIIIDA
-40 YLSVSDVERVLVAC
+40 YLSVSEVERVLMAC
-54 DYADTAHDGVA
+54 DYADIAHDGVT

-76 IAVSCILAHMRLD
+76 IAVSSILSHMRLD

-97 LHDVIEDTEFTKQDI
+97 LHDVIEDTEFNKDDI
-112 TEKFGL
+112 SKNFGH

-129 LSQSSDKEYN
+129 LSHSSDKEYN

-161 LADRYHNMTTLGALR
+161 LADRYHNMTTLGSLR
-176 PDKRARIAQ
+176 PDKRRRIAQ
-185 ETFEI
+185 ETFDI
-190 FVPMARLVGMNE
+190 FVPMARIGVMNE
-202 MADNLEHLCYQNLD
+202 MADKLEHLCYQNLD

-221 NVQEALLQ
+221 NIQEALLQ

-234 CEYQTKWENNLTTL
+234 CDYQSLWEKNLTDL
-248 LEQHQITGRIK
+248 LQQHQISGRIK

-270 FVKNDIDLQELTHSH
+270 FVKNDINLQELTHSH
-285 AFEIILQSIADCDR
+285 AFEIILHSIADCDR
-299 LAEILKE
+299 LAEILRE
-306 SFKVLSYADHIRRP
+306 NFQILHYEDHIRRP

-326 SLMLRLKG
+326 SLMMRLKG
-334 EKTTLSLTIQTELMR
+334 EKTTLSLTLQTELMR

-374 QNLNVLVDGECAK
+374 QNLNVLIDGACAK
-387 TTFSELLDYLHQ
+387 TTFSDLLDYLHQ

-442 ETKPLSTPLLSGQ
+442 ETKPLSTPLVSGQ

-470 WLSFI
+470 WLSFV

-480 RRALQNILRDQD
+480 RRALQNILREQD
-492 QDEQRLVGQQALNR
+492 IEEQQLVGQQALNR
-506 ALKLFNRSVS
+506 ALKLFNRSS
-516 DLSLADWENL
+516 KDLTEADWIDIL
-526 LNWRHL
+526 QWRHVET
-532 NDKEQLFEQIA
+532 KEQLFEQIA

-554 HLFSQDTIQ
+554 HLFAHDQNIEIQ
-563 TSNNSSR
+563 FSTR
-570 LILGTDGID
+570 LIQGTEGVD

-610 HNLLHEQQQHPE
+610 HNLLHEQHLHPE

-628 WTTEDSED
+628 WSSEDIED
-636 ISFTA
+636 ISFNA
-641 YLCLNML
+641 YLSIDLSM
-648 LNDEQISELIYL
+648 NDEQISDLIYQ
-660 CRKEKV
+660 CRKEKT
-666 GVETVR
+666 GVEMV
-672 SHEDK
+672 HNHDGK

-691 EVIRNLRM
+691 QIIRDLRM
-699 HFGFPRISRLAQPIA
+699 HFGFPRIARLGQPIN
-714 ITESAKV
+714 ISETSK

>member
-1 MHFIKALTVPIV
+1 
-13 ISAVKG
+13 
-19 CSMPGPMVSQA
+19 MPGPQVSQA
-30 KQQLNAIIDA
+30 KQQLNIIIDA
-40 YLSVSDVERVLVAC
+40 YLSASEVERVLAAC
-54 DYADTAHDGVA
+54 DYADIAHDGIT

-89 AETLMAAL
+89 TETLMAAL
-97 LHDVIEDTEFTKQDI
+97 LHDVIEDTEFTKEDI
-112 TEKFGL
+112 TEKFGK

-129 LSQSSDKEYN
+129 LSHSSDKEYN

-148 QATLQDPRVIIIK
+148 QATLQDPRVIIVK
-161 LADRYHNMTTLGALR
+161 LADRYHNMTTLDALR
-176 PDKRARIAQ
+176 PDKRARIAK

-221 NVQEALLQ
+221 NVQAALQQ
-229 TKPKR
+229 TKAKR
-234 CEYQTKWENNLTTL
+234 CEYQAIWEQKLHEL
-248 LEQHQITGRIK
+248 LEKNAIQGRIK

-270 FVKNDIDLQELTHSH
+270 FVKNDLNLQELTHSH

-299 LAEILKE
+299 FAELLKE
-306 SFKVLSYADHIRRP
+306 SFLVLSFEDHIRRP

-326 SLMLRLKG
+326 SLNMRLKG
-334 EKTTLSLTIQTELMR
+334 VKTTLSLTIQTELMR

-374 QNLNVLVDGECAK
+374 QNLNVLVDGDCAK
-387 TTFSELLDYLHQ
+387 TTFNELLDYLHQ

-436 GAKING
+436 GAKIDG
-442 ETKPLSTPLLSGQ
+442 ETKPLSTPLNSGQ
-455 VIEIITDVLATPNPD
+455 VIEIITDVLASPNPD

-480 RRALQNILRDQD
+480 RRAIQNILRNQD
-492 QDEQRLVGQQALNR
+492 IDEQRMVGEQALNR
-506 ALKLFNRSVS
+506 ALKLFNRSIQDLNES
-516 DLSLADWENL
+516 DWNNILQ
-526 LNWRHL
+526 WRHIPTRERL
-532 NDKEQLFEQIA
+532 YEQIA

-554 HLFSQDTIQ
+554 HLFAQDTEYNAS
-563 TSNNSSR
+563 SNR
-570 LILGTDGID
+570 LIQGTEGVD

-591 DPIQGHLS
+591 DPIQGHLT

-610 HNLLHEQQQHPE
+610 ANLLHEQHLHPE
-622 NIMPLQ
+622 NIMPLH
-628 WTTEDSED
+628 WTDEDNED

-641 YLCLNML
+641 YLSIEMPM
-648 LNDEQISELIYL
+648 NDEQISDLIYQ
-660 CRKEKV
+660 CRKAHS
-666 GVETVR
+666 GVESVR
-672 SHEDK
+672 NYEGK
-677 TYVNIVVHNRKQIA
+677 TYVNVVVHNRKQIA
-691 EVIRNLRM
+691 QLIRDLRM
-699 HFGFPRISRLAQPIA
+699 QYGFPRINRLPQPISIA
-714 ITESAKV
+714 E
-721 AS
+721 ASKAS

>member
-1 MHFIKALTVPIV
+1 
-13 ISAVKG
+13 
-19 CSMPGPMVSQA
+19 MPGPQVSQA
-30 KQQLNAIIDA
+30 RQQLKIIIDA
-40 YLSVSDVERVLVAC
+40 YLSVSEVERVLMAC
-54 DYADTAHDGVA
+54 DYADIAHDGVT

-76 IAVSCILAHMRLD
+76 IAVSSILSHMRLD

-97 LHDVIEDTEFTKQDI
+97 LHDVIEDTEFNKDDI
-112 TEKFGL
+112 SKNFGH

-129 LSQSSDKEYN
+129 LSHSSDKEYN

-161 LADRYHNMTTLGALR
+161 LADRYHNMTTLGSLR
-176 PDKRARIAQ
+176 PDKRRRIAQ
-185 ETFEI
+185 ETFDI
-190 FVPMARLVGMNE
+190 FVPMARIVGMNE

-221 NVQEALLQ
+221 NIQEALLQ

-234 CEYQTKWENNLTTL
+234 CDYQSLWEKNLTDL
-248 LEQHQITGRIK
+248 LQQHQISGRIK

-270 FVKNDIDLQELTHSH
+270 FVKNDINLQELTHSH
-285 AFEIILQSIADCDR
+285 AFEIILHSIADCDR
-299 LAEILKE
+299 LAEILRE
-306 SFKVLSYADHIRRP
+306 NFQILHYEDHIRRP

-326 SLMLRLKG
+326 SLMMRLKG
-334 EKTTLSLTIQTELMR
+334 DKTTLSLTLQTELMR

-374 QNLNVLVDGECAK
+374 QNLNVLIDGACAK
-387 TTFSELLDYLHQ
+387 TTFSDLLDYLHQ

-442 ETKPLSTPLLSGQ
+442 ETKPLSTPLVSGQ

-470 WLSFI
+470 WLSFV

-480 RRALQNILRDQD
+480 RRALQNILREQD
-492 QDEQRLVGQQALNR
+492 IEEQQLVGQQALNR
-506 ALKLFNRSVS
+506 ALKLFNRSS
-516 DLSLADWENL
+516 KDLTEADWIDIL
-526 LNWRHL
+526 QWRHVET
-532 NDKEQLFEQIA
+532 KEQLFEQIA

-554 HLFSQDTIQ
+554 HLFAHDQNIEIQ
-563 TSNNSSR
+563 FSTR
-570 LILGTDGID
+570 LIQGTEGVD

-610 HNLLHEQQQHPE
+610 HNLLHEQHLHPE

-628 WTTEDSED
+628 WSSEDIED
-636 ISFTA
+636 ISFNA
-641 YLCLNML
+641 YLSIDLSM
-648 LNDEQISELIYL
+648 NDEQISDLIYQ
-660 CRKEKV
+660 CRKEKT
-666 GVETVR
+666 GVEMV
-672 SHEDK
+672 HNHDGK

-691 EVIRNLRM
+691 QIIRDLRM
-699 HFGFPRISRLAQPIA
+699 HFGFPRIARLGQPIN
-714 ITESAKV
+714 ISETSK

>member
-1 MHFIKALTVPIV
+1 
-13 ISAVKG
+13 
-19 CSMPGPMVSQA
+19 MPGPQVSQA
-30 KQQLNAIIDA
+30 KQQLKIIIDA
-40 YLSVSDVERVLVAC
+40 YLSASDVERVLVAC
-54 DYADTAHDGVA
+54 DYADIAHDGIT

-76 IAVSCILAHMRLD
+76 IAVSSILSHMRLD

-97 LHDVIEDTEFTKQDI
+97 LHDVIEDTDFNKEDI
-112 TEKFGL
+112 AEKFGR

-129 LSQSSDKEYN
+129 LSHSSDKEYN

-161 LADRYHNMTTLGALR
+161 LADRYHNMTTLGSLR

-185 ETFEI
+185 ETFDI
-190 FVPMARLVGMNE
+190 FVPMARIVGMNE

-216 LDMYN
+216 LDMFN
-221 NVQEALLQ
+221 NVQDALLQ

-234 CEYQTKWENNLTTL
+234 CEYQSIWEKNLTEL
-248 LEQHQITGRIK
+248 LQQHQITGRIK

-299 LAEILKE
+299 LAEILRE
-306 SFKVLSYADHIRRP
+306 NFQILHYEDHIRRP

-326 SLMLRLKG
+326 SLMMRLKG

-387 TTFSELLDYLHQ
+387 TTFSDLLDYLHQ

-442 ETKPLSTPLLSGQ
+442 ETRPLSTPLVSGQ

-480 RRALQNILRDQD
+480 RRAIQNILRDQD
-492 QDEQRLVGQQALNR
+492 IEEQQLVGQQALNR
-506 ALKLFNRSVS
+506 ALKLFNRSIK
-516 DLSLADWENL
+516 DLTEADWIDIL
-526 LNWRHL
+526 QWRHIES
-532 NDKEQLFEQIA
+532 KEHLFEQIA

-554 HLFSQDTIQ
+554 HLFAQGQSLDNQ
-563 TSNNSSR
+563 SSTR
-570 LILGTDGID
+570 LIQGTEGVD

-610 HNLLHEQQQHPE
+610 HNLLHEQHLHPE
-622 NIMPLQ
+622 NIMPLH
-628 WTTEDSED
+628 WTSEDVDD

-641 YLCLNML
+641 YLSIDML
-648 LNDEQISELIYL
+648 MNDEQISDLIYQ
-660 CRKEKV
+660 CRKEKT
-666 GVETVR
+666 GVEMVHG
-672 SHEDK
+672 HEDK
-677 TYVNIVVHNRKQIA
+677 TYVHIVVHNRKQIA
-691 EVIRNLRM
+691 QIIRDLRM
-699 HFGFPRISRLAQPIA
+699 HFGFPRISRLAQPINIA
-714 ITESAKV
+714 E
-721 AS
+721 ASKAS

>member
-1 MHFIKALTVPIV
+1 
-13 ISAVKG
+13 
-19 CSMPGPMVSQA
+19 MPGPQVSQA
-30 KQQLNAIIDA
+30 RQQLKIIIDA
-40 YLSVSDVERVLVAC
+40 YLDASDVERVLAAC
-54 DYADTAHDGVA
+54 DYADLAHDGVT

-76 IAVSCILAHMRLD
+76 IAVSSILSHMRLD

-97 LHDVIEDTEFTKQDI
+97 LHDVIEDTEFNKDDI
-112 TEKFGL
+112 AEKFGR

-129 LSQSSDKEYN
+129 LSHSSDKEYN

-161 LADRYHNMTTLGALR
+161 LADRYHNMTTLGSLR
-176 PDKRARIAQ
+176 PDKRMRIAQ
-185 ETFEI
+185 ETSDI
-190 FVPMARLVGMNE
+190 FVPMARIVGMNE

-216 LDMYN
+216 LDMFN

-234 CEYQTKWENNLTTL
+234 CEYQSLWEKNLTEL
-248 LEQHQITGRIK
+248 LQQHQISGRIK

-299 LAEILKE
+299 LAEILRE
-306 SFKVLSYADHIRRP
+306 NFQILHYEDHIRRP

-326 SLMLRLKG
+326 SLMMRLKG

-349 KAARFGVVLGEN
+349 KAARFGVILGEN

-374 QNLNVLVDGECAK
+374 QNLNVLIDGACAK
-387 TTFSELLDYLHQ
+387 TTFSDLLDYLHQ

-414 PQGATAVDFA
+414 PQGATVVDFA

-442 ETKPLSTPLLSGQ
+442 EIKPLSTPLVSGQ

-480 RRALQNILRDQD
+480 RRAIQNILRDQD
-492 QDEQRLVGQQALNR
+492 IEEQQLVGQQALNR
-506 ALKLFNRSVS
+506 ALKLFNRSIT
-516 DLSLADWENL
+516 DLTDADWL
-526 LNWRHL
+526 DILQWRHIESQ
-532 NDKEQLFEQIA
+532 EQLFEQIA

-554 HLFSQDTIQ
+554 HLFAQGQNIDPQAST
-563 TSNNSSR
+563 R
-570 LILGTDGID
+570 LIQGTEGVD

-610 HNLLHEQQQHPE
+610 HNLLHEQHLHPE
-622 NIMPLQ
+622 NIMPLH
-628 WTTEDSED
+628 WTSDDAND

-641 YLCLNML
+641 YLSVDMVM
-648 LNDEQISELIYL
+648 NDEQISDLIYQ
-660 CRKEKV
+660 CRKEKT
-666 GVETVR
+666 GVEMVH

-691 EVIRNLRM
+691 QIIRDLRM
-699 HFGFPRISRLAQPIA
+699 HFGFPRITRLAQPIN
-714 ITESAKV
+714 ISE
-721 AS
+721 ASKAS

>member
-1 MHFIKALTVPIV
+1 
-13 ISAVKG
+13 
-19 CSMPGPMVSQA
+19 MPGPQVSQA
-30 KQQLNAIIDA
+30 RQQLKIIIDA
-40 YLSVSDVERVLVAC
+40 YLSASDVERVLVAC
-54 DYADTAHDGVA
+54 DYADIAHDGIT

-76 IAVSCILAHMRLD
+76 IAVSSILSHMRLD

-97 LHDVIEDTEFTKQDI
+97 LHDVIEDTEFNKEDI
-112 TEKFGL
+112 TEKFGR

-129 LSQSSDKEYN
+129 LSHSSDKEYN

-161 LADRYHNMTTLGALR
+161 LADRYHNMTTLGSLR
-176 PDKRARIAQ
+176 PDKRRRIAQ
-185 ETFEI
+185 ETFDI
-190 FVPMARLVGMNE
+190 FVPMARIVGMNE

-216 LDMYN
+216 LDMFN
-221 NVQEALLQ
+221 NVQEALFQ

-234 CEYQTKWENNLTTL
+234 CEYQSIWEKNLTQL
-248 LEQHQITGRIK
+248 LQQHQIAGRIK

-270 FVKNDIDLQELTHSH
+270 FVKNDINLQELTHSH

-299 LAEILKE
+299 LAEILRE
-306 SFKVLSYADHIRRP
+306 NFQILHYEDHIRRP

-326 SLMLRLKG
+326 SLMMRLKG

-387 TTFSELLDYLHQ
+387 TTFSDLLDYLHQ

-409 HLHEL
+409 NLHEL

-436 GAKING
+436 GAKVNG
-442 ETKPLSTPLLSGQ
+442 ETKPLSTPLISGQ

-492 QDEQRLVGQQALNR
+492 VEEQQLVGQQALNR
-506 ALKLFNRSVS
+506 ALKLFNRSMK
-516 DLSLADWENL
+516 DLTEADWIDIL
-526 LNWRHL
+526 QWRHIES
-532 NDKEQLFEQIA
+532 KAQLFEQVA

-554 HLFSQDTIQ
+554 HLFAQDQSLETQ
-563 TSNNSSR
+563 SSTR
-570 LILGTDGID
+570 LIQGTEGVD

-610 HNLLHEQQQHPE
+610 HNLLHEQHQHPE
-622 NIMPLQ
+622 NIMPLH
-628 WTTEDSED
+628 WASEDADD

-641 YLCLNML
+641 YLSIDMVM
-648 LNDEQISELIYL
+648 NDEQISELIYQ
-660 CRKEKV
+660 CRKEKT
-666 GVETVR
+666 GVEMVHN
-672 SHEDK
+672 HEGK

-691 EVIRNLRM
+691 QIIRDLRM
-699 HFGFPRISRLAQPIA
+699 HFGFPRITRLAQPIN
-714 ITESAKV
+714 ITE
-721 AS
+721 ASKAS

>member
-1 MHFIKALTVPIV
+1 
-13 ISAVKG
+13 
-19 CSMPGPMVSQA
+19 MPGPMVSQA
-30 KQQLNAIIDA
+30 KQQLNVIIDA
-40 YLSVSDVERVLVAC
+40 YLSVSDVERVLEAC
-54 DYADTAHDGVA
+54 DYADIAHDGIT

-129 LSQSSDKEYN
+129 LSHSSDKEYN

-234 CEYQTKWENNLTTL
+234 CEYQTKWENNLTAL
-248 LEQHQITGRIK
+248 LEQHHISGRIK

-299 LAEILKE
+299 LADILKE
-306 SFKVLSYADHIRRP
+306 SFKVLNYADHIRRP

-326 SLMLRLKG
+326 SLMMRLKG
-334 EKTTLSLTIQTELMR
+334 EKTILSLTIQTELMR

-374 QNLNVLVDGECAK
+374 QNLNVLVDGACAK

-455 VIEIITDVLATPNPD
+455 VVEIITDVLATPNPD

-516 DLSLADWENL
+516 DLTLADWENV

-554 HLFSQDTIQ
+554 HLYAQDTIQ
-563 TSNNSSR
+563 TSNSAR
-570 LILGTDGID
+570 LILGTDGVD

-599 RRGLIVHRARC
+599 RRGLIVHRSRC
-610 HNLLHEQQQHPE
+610 HNLLHEQHLHPE
-622 NIMPLQ
+622 NIMPLH

-672 SHEDK
+672 SHEEK

-691 EVIRNLRM
+691 EIIRNLRM
-699 HFGFPRISRLAQPIA
+699 HFGFPRISRLAQPVAIA
-714 ITESAKV
+714 EPAKV

>member
-1 MHFIKALTVPIV
+1 
-13 ISAVKG
+13 
-19 CSMPGPMVSQA
+19 MPGPQVSQA
-30 KQQLNAIIDA
+30 KQQLKIIMDA
-40 YLSVSDVERVLVAC
+40 YLSASDVERVLVAC
-54 DYADTAHDGVA
+54 DYADIAHDGIT

-76 IAVSCILAHMRLD
+76 IAVSSILAHMRLD

-97 LHDVIEDTEFTKQDI
+97 LHDVIEDTDFNKEDI
-112 TEKFGL
+112 TEKFGR

-129 LSQSSDKEYN
+129 LSHSSDKEYN

-161 LADRYHNMTTLGALR
+161 LADRYHNMTTLGSLR

-185 ETFEI
+185 ETFDI
-190 FVPMARLVGMNE
+190 FVPMARIVGMNE

-216 LDMYN
+216 LDMFN
-221 NVQEALLQ
+221 NVQDALLQ

-234 CEYQTKWENNLTTL
+234 CEYQSIWEKNLTEL
-248 LEQHQITGRIK
+248 LQQHQITGRIK

-299 LAEILKE
+299 LAEILRE
-306 SFKVLSYADHIRRP
+306 NFQILHYEDHIRRP

-326 SLMLRLKG
+326 SLMMRLKG

-387 TTFSELLDYLHQ
+387 TTFSDLLDYLHQ

-442 ETKPLSTPLLSGQ
+442 ETRPLSTPLISGQ

-480 RRALQNILRDQD
+480 RRAIQNILRDQD
-492 QDEQRLVGQQALNR
+492 IEEQQLVGQQALNR
-506 ALKLFNRSVS
+506 ALKLFNRCIK
-516 DLSLADWENL
+516 DLTEADWIDIL
-526 LNWRHL
+526 QWRHIES
-532 NDKEQLFEQIA
+532 KEHLFEQIA

-554 HLFSQDTIQ
+554 HLFAQGQSLDNQ
-563 TSNNSSR
+563 SSTR
-570 LILGTDGID
+570 LIQGTEGVD

-610 HNLLHEQQQHPE
+610 HNLLHEQHLHPE
-622 NIMPLQ
+622 NIMPLH
-628 WTTEDSED
+628 WTSEDFDD

-641 YLCLNML
+641 YLSIDML
-648 LNDEQISELIYL
+648 MNDEQISDLIYQ
-660 CRKEKV
+660 CRKEKT
-666 GVETVR
+666 GVEMVHA
-672 SHEDK
+672 HEGK
-677 TYVNIVVHNRKQIA
+677 TYVHIVVHNRKQIA
-691 EVIRNLRM
+691 QIIRDLRM
-699 HFGFPRISRLAQPIA
+699 HFGFPRITRLAQPINIA
-714 ITESAKV
+714 E
-721 AS
+721 ASKAS